1 MDNIIHLII
10 LRGYE
15 KKLLAMIKQ
24 LGLPTIFVT
33 FTFVERLWDPLI
45 KILYTLHASTLN
57 FSNKIYDLQYVR
69 IVELIPND
77 FVT

>member
-15 KKLLAMIKQ
+15 KKLLAMVRQ

-45 KILYTLHASTLN
+45 KILDTLHASTLN
-57 FSNKIYDLQYVR
+57 FSNKI
-69 IVELIPND
+69 
-77 FVT
+77 